1 MKTLNQIGLVKEEAI
16 KIAELLNGLLA
27 NVQIHYQNL
36 RSIHWNV
43 KGKQFFVLHEK
54 VEEFYTNVNE
64 NADEIA
70 ERILTLGET
79 PIHTFS
85 EYIVKSEIGELK
97 NVSEADASVEYVI
110 GALQTLLKKEREV
123 LSIASEAGDE
133 GTVALMSDFINE
145 QEKTL
150 WMLHAWSGK

>member
-54 VEEFYTNVNE
+54 FEEFYTDVNE
-64 NADEIA
+64 KADEIA

-97 NVSEADASVEYVI
+97 NVSEADASVEYVV

-123 LSIASEAGDE
+123 LSIASEASDE
-133 GTVALMSDFINE
+133 GTVALMNDFINE